1 MADSTR
7 KRLADRLRS
16 AEYRESYLALLA
28 CLALVVVAGVVT
40 VITQRAQAK
49 NHTET
54 VLDCPYTGNG
64 AHTHNADCYDKSGT
78 LVCPLEEREL
88 HTHDDSCYTEEWTLV
103 CGLEE
108 GEELEDGTIHTH
120 TDDCYEVERVLT
132 CGLEEI
138 TEEHVHGPGC
148 FRTIEVDDEEDEE
161 GEDDMPAQTFEEE
174 LEDEDGNVFVRVT
187 VDAPA
192 GAFPANT
199 TMEIELIESDDA
211 RTVAE
216 EAAQDHTNGK
226 VDQIQLVDITFYDE
240 SGEEIEPAKPVT
252 VKFASDL
259 IAQSENPM
267 VVHIE
272 DDGTGSIVETL
283 DEKELER
290 RNESAE
296 DDELVFDTT
305 GSEFGVETVRGE

>member
-16 AEYRESYLALLA
+16 AEYHESYLALLA

-161 GEDDMPAQTFEEE
+161 DEDDMPAQTFEEE